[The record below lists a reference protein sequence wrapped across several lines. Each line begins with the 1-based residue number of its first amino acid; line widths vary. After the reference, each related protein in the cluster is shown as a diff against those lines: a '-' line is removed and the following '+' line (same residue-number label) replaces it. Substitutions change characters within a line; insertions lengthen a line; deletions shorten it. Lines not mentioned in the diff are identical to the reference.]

1 MGALRTLA
9 GRLAGIREGRLP
21 GAALD
26 QARLC
31 LLDTLGCGLYGSGL
45 DDGRRVVAALGRL
58 GGGGAPAWGCGTLL
72 ARSDCALA
80 CGALAHLRELDD
92 VHFSITHP
100 GAVVVPALHALAWG
114 RDGRLGEALAALVA
128 GYEAMVRVSRAS
140 GFLAHRRKGWH
151 ATATMGP
158 FGAAAACGV
167 LLGLDDRTGMVSALG
182 LAGSRTGGTWAFK
195 ADGAMSKRLHPGPG
209 GPGRPDRR
217 VPGPLRHHRAGIRA
231 GGGRRGFFRVACEGW
246 DLEELDR
253 DWGRDLGRGG
263 GGVQVVCGLQVGALA
278 PGGRPDHPRPRRAAR
293 RPSPKSAWGINSS
306 AMAMAG
312 GMYRRGFGGLGPAEH
327 PLRGGPGPV
336 RAGRAAP
343 DFEAGAIAD
352 EALFELARKVRVAVL
367 PEMEALRLE
376 RHKSAARVEVLY
388 PDGARE
394 VEEVHDAR
402 GHLGNP
408 LDRAAVQAK
417 FLALASGVLG
427 AARAEALGA
436 AVLEGALEAPLRGLL
451 DLTLGG

>member
-9 GRLAGIREGRLP
+9 GRLAGIRDGRLP

-45 DDGRRVVAALGRL
+45 DEGRRVVAALGRL

-167 LLGLDDRTGMVSALG
+167 LLGLEPDRLVSALG

-195 ADGAMSKRLHPGPG
+195 ADGAMSKRLHPGLAARDG
-209 GPGRPDRR
+209 LTAACLARSGITGPEYVLEAEDG
-217 VPGPLRHHRAGIRA
+217 
-231 GGGRRGFFRVACEGW
+231 GFFRVACEGW

-253 DWGRDLGRGG
+253 DWGRTWAVAEVEFKWYAACKSVHSPLEAARTIHGRAGRPPG
-263 GGVQVVCGLQVGALA
+263 QVAAVQV
-278 PGGRPDHPRPRRAAR
+278 
-293 RPSPKSAWGINSS
+293 GINSS

-312 GMYRRGFGGLGPAEH
+312 GMYRPDSIASAQLSIPYGVALGLSGRDGAAADFQPDAVADPA
-327 PLRGGPGPV
+327 L
-336 RAGRAAP
+336 
-343 DFEAGAIAD
+343 
-352 EALFELARKVRVAVL
+352 LELARKVRVAVL

-388 PDGARE
+388 RDGARE